1 MTSLEVIAL
10 EGLPFV
16 RPGDDLVELIASALT
31 RNDVAP
37 RAGDVLVVAQ
47 KIVSK
52 AEGRM
57 VDLATVEPSAKA
69 LTLAAEVDKD
79 PRLVELILSESVRVV
94 RARRNVLIVEHRLGF
109 IMANAGVDQ
118 SNVAPADGAS
128 RALLLPENP
137 DRSAETLRRGLAAA
151 TGIDLAVVIND
162 SFGRAWR
169 QGTAGV
175 AIGVAGLPALIDLRG
190 RPDLFGRTLEASVIG
205 FADEIA
211 AAASLV
217 MGQADEATPVVLIR
231 GLRWSAPEST
241 AASIIR
247 LRKRGS
253 VSMSRD
259 LVVALSGGIGGA
271 KLALGLSRIVKPED
285 LIVVANVGDDF
296 EHLGLHISPDA
307 DTLDVHARRP
317 RQCEARLGP
326 AGRNLVVHGD
336 ADGARRRGLVPPRR
350 SRPGGSYG
358 AHASAA
364 AGRESL
370 RHHRPTFAAA
380 SASVPACFRRRTIDC
395 ARDCGRTRDGST
407 SRIISCACNAGPS
420 CASLPSTAR
429 THARPHADL
438 LAALSDERLRAVII
452 CPSNPFISVEPILA
466 VPGIRAGS
474 FRLRCARH
482 RGFSDHRRTRGQGSD
497 RQNDDGAWNDSERRR
512 GRSSATAICS
522 MAM

>member
-31 RNDVAP
+31 RNGVAP

-57 VDLATVEPSAKA
+57 IDLATVEPSAKA

-79 PRLVELILSESVRVV
+79 PRLVEVILSESVRVV

-137 DRSAETLRRGLAAA
+137 DRSAEALRNGFAAA

-175 AIGVAGLPALIDLRG
+175 AIGVAGLPALVDLRG
-190 RPDLFGRTLEASVIG
+190 RPDLFGRTLEVSVIG
-205 FADEIA
+205 FADEVA

-231 GLRWSAPEST
+231 GLRWSAPAT
-241 AASIIR
+241 NAASMIR
-247 LRKRGS
+247 S
-253 VSMSRD
+253 
-259 LVVALSGGIGGA
+259 AN
-271 KLALGLSRIVKPED
+271 ED
-285 LIVVANVGDDF
+285 L
-296 EHLGLHISPDA
+296 
-307 DTLDVHARRP
+307 
-317 RQCEARLGP
+317 
-326 AGRNLVVHGD
+326 
-336 ADGARRRGLVPPRR
+336 
-350 SRPGGSYG
+350 
-358 AHASAA
+358 
-364 AGRESL
+364 
-370 RHHRPTFAAA
+370 
-380 SASVPACFRRRTIDC
+380 FR
-395 ARDCGRTRDGST
+395 
-407 SRIISCACNAGPS
+407 
-420 CASLPSTAR
+420 
-429 THARPHADL
+429 
-438 LAALSDERLRAVII
+438 
-452 CPSNPFISVEPILA
+452 
-466 VPGIRAGS
+466 
-474 FRLRCARH
+474 
-482 RGFSDHRRTRGQGSD
+482 
-497 RQNDDGAWNDSERRR
+497 
-512 GRSSATAICS
+512 
-522 MAM
+522 